1 MLSEEF
7 CVWKRSGLNWAG
19 KAENAY
25 IALLMRLRQ
34 EKGEEAVRNTPEKEK
49 LVPTM
54 IPPIPQ
60 DTFEKLN
67 KLRRLCDK

>member
-1 MLSEEF
+1 MSERGKS
-7 CVWKRSGLNWAG
+7 VNWEG

-34 EKGEEAVRNTPEKEK
+34 EKKEEVVRNTPQKQMK
-49 LVPTM
+49 APTM
-54 IPPIPQ
+54 IPPIPS

-67 KLRRLCDK
+67 KLGRLREK